1 MTFAGGGIFNPAGEG
16 GGPSIE
22 AAAATAVLGAVVNL
36 ADWQYRRTKDQLEVI
51 GGVITKIAAAAVD
64 VAGNIWDALN
74 APPAPSEVNVRPSN
88 APNPTPGSKYV
99 KARNQGGYYG
109 IMATNANGFSRG
121 DSLGSDSESM
131 FVDLIFDPNQP
142 NISNYGGW
150 YGTVFRTYSAT
161 GINEKH
167 YLFPGNISPTIP
179 WGSDPLVKPQV
190 EFVITHYLPGG
201 SNAVVSDFDPFVG
214 PVPGTRTPVRR
225 RPIVTPI
232 PTVQPATVPFPNPQR
247 QPDREVAPPSPAPQP
262 LRQPQRLPD
271 QNPLISPVTPQ
282 PATTPTTTPAP
293 FVPVVVP
300 QVTPIRRTKTNPD
313 GSRETAVLP
322 GAITTPVG
330 NEKIGPVT
338 VTTNAPQATLAGIAG
353 EVGRI
358 EQKLAKMIRPPADG
372 DLTDRLGL
380 LMSLLKALYE
390 EFLTGTD
397 EGKYLLSSPC
407 LRDGNG
413 DRIVFEIPISETS
426 NRFDAILERLDS
438 LADLIQTHKDLPQPL
453 CRGSQPTGQPVT
465 VNFTQIE

>member
-16 GGPSIE
+16 GGVPIE

-88 APNPTPGSKYV
+88 APNPTLGSKYV
-99 KARNQGGYYG
+99 KARNQGGDY
-109 IMATNANGFSRG
+109 IINATASNGFSRG
-121 DSLGSDSESM
+121 GDLGWDTESY
-131 FVDLIFDPNQP
+131 FVDLIYDANVP
-142 NISNYGGW
+142 NITSYGGW
-150 YGTVFRTYSAT
+150 YVTAFTTNSTT
-161 GINEKH
+161 GIPEKRF
-167 YLFPGNISPTIP
+167 LFPGNISPTIP

-190 EFVITHYLPGG
+190 ELVITHSLPGI
-201 SNAVVSDFDPFVG
+201 SNAVVNDFDPFVG
-214 PVPGTRTPVRR
+214 PVPGTKTPVRR

-247 QPDREVAPPSPAPQP
+247 QPDRKVAPPSPAPQP

-300 QVTPIRRTKTNPD
+300 QVTPNTTTKTNAD
-313 GSRETAVLP
+313 GKRQTAVLP
-322 GAITTPVG
+322 GAKTTPAG

-358 EQKLAKMIRPPADG
+358 EQKLAKMINN
-372 DLTDRLGL
+372 TDDDWKDTLWGL
-380 LMSLLKALYE
+380 LGKGIETLLENLA
-390 EFLTGTD
+390 TGQPA
-397 EGKYLLSSPC
+397 GKYLLSTPC
-407 LRDGNG
+407 ERASNG
-413 DRIVFEIPISETS
+413 ERIKYEVPIIRTY
-426 NRFDAILERLDS
+426 NRFDAIYKRLDA
-438 LADLIQTHKDLPQPL
+438 LADLIQTHKDLKQPI
-453 CRGSQPTGQPVT
+453 CRGTQPTGQPVT